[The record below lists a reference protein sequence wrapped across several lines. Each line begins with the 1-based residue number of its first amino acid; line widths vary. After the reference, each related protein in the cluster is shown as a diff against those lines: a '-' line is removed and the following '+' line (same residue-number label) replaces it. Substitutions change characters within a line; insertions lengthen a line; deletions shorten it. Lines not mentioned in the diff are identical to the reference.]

1 MMLLPS
7 FCYKPVT
14 LRSKTFQTSE
24 SEYEKKWCHHLY
36 MMKIKNTECFLFN
49 QIHSLVALKMC
60 RLCKE
65 TKKLFRKISNLL
77 NKRWNYLEKKDA
89 STLALLSIFHKAV
102 IVFLLKPKSGYST
115 LPSSWEGA
123 RSLSVFSPSQ
133 PLLPVSPITHPANH
147 PVFSLVP
154 LTPSHFK
161 TLLFLP
167 PDTHTAPTTA
177 SFRPQRRLPNL
188 LYARYWLGQNIHL
201 GFPIRWYRKAWT
213 NFLANPIP
221 VSSLLPC

>member
-1 MMLLPS
+1 
-7 FCYKPVT
+7 
-14 LRSKTFQTSE
+14 
-24 SEYEKKWCHHLY
+24 
-36 MMKIKNTECFLFN
+36 MKIKNTECFLFN

-167 PDTHTAPTTA
+167 PIPTQH
-177 SFRPQRRLPNL
+177 PP
-188 LYARYWLGQNIHL
+188 
-201 GFPIRWYRKAWT
+201 
-213 NFLANPIP
+213 
-221 VSSLLPC
+221 LLPSGLKGGFLTCCMQDIGLAKTFIWVFP

>member
-1 MMLLPS
+1 MMLPS
-7 FCYKPVT
+7 IHD
-14 LRSKTFQTSE
+14 E
-24 SEYEKKWCHHLY
+24 NKKYW
-36 MMKIKNTECFLFN
+36 ICFLFN

-89 STLALLSIFHKAV
+89 STLALWSIFHKAV
-102 IVFLLKPKSGYST
+102 IVFLL
-115 LPSSWEGA
+115 
-123 RSLSVFSPSQ
+123 SVFSPSQ
-133 PLLPVSPITHPANH
+133 PLLSVSPITHSANH

-167 PDTHTAPTTA
+167 PDTDAAPTTA

-188 LYARYWLGQNIHL
+188 LNARYWLGQNIHL